1 MAKGPMRLQP
11 YVTPNA
17 ETDLNY
23 WKTSGN
29 QKILERIYAL
39 IGSAL
44 ETPQSGIGKPKR
56 LKFEVGETYSRRINQ
71 QHRLVYRIEGER
83 LIILAAR
90 FHYADK

>member
-1 MAKGPMRLQP
+1 MAKGPKRLQL

-29 QKILERIYAL
+29 QKILERIYSL
-39 IGSAL
+39 ISSAL

-56 LKFEVGETYSRRINQ
+56 LKFEGGETYSRRINQ

-90 FHYADK
+90 FHYGDK